1 MDADFGTLV
10 DYLRGELPQPA
21 MAEVR
26 RRLEADA
33 GFFERFQSLRRT
45 FAILRSLPAV
55 NAAGAGAAAGTTP
68 MIPQFEPRAAF
79 VADLQREFEARGWVS
94 LLPAM
99 LPGPQFVAAL
109 RVEFAVR
116 ALMSC
121 MPQLVPGAAWLRML
135 RAEFTVRAVI
145 ESLPGLRV
153 RAHWVRLLRQEF
165 ALRATVAALPQIAVR
180 PQFAAALR
188 AEFAQRALVGSIG
201 ELSVNDRMRR
211 RLQVSLFEAQREQA
225 PQAAETAKASSVVPV
240 AVPVMDAADSF
251 RRRLFKK
258 ILLSSRPQLKTPPMR
273 FDVRDYQIGRVFAG
287 AWKRGKRSVGAT
299 LAVHTLGIALLFFV
313 MLNAVPAS
321 EPQAVARIEGTSAVA
336 PPLPGGTEYRG
347 DIGGMGRTALPFGP
361 SEFTRLPYEAEASGL
376 GDAAPSEARRDAQAE
391 EMRLPP
397 REETLGTVTPLLRS
411 ESSAWFRLRSAS
423 RREKIAYLGS
433 EELYAAL
440 ERSLA
445 WLQRVQQPQ
454 GSWGHVGAVFAPSNP
469 DLDLVQRLEM
479 TSAALLAFLGDG
491 HSSKSSLVGYD
502 YNVKRGVDWLLAQQ
516 QPDGRIGPAG
526 VEIVLGHAMATLV
539 LAEDFALSRDYRLR
553 EPLCRATRWL
563 SAVRP
568 VGGGGG
574 FPYRLDREASLTSSV
589 WAHMALVTARKL
601 NVPQADAPQSR
612 IDDLL
617 VWFEKETRGF
627 TVLRDSDE
635 VLAKSDLLPT
645 AGAASLSQFAVD
657 AGYEMRRA
665 TFLARLGKDQPNLD
679 PAAKA
684 GDAGDVRYLF
694 FGSLAHA
701 LEHQRSGATSAWH
714 ASFSQT
720 ILAQQI
726 KQGGNEGAFE
736 PSGDYASLYGRVF
749 STAMAALS
757 VENAYR
763 VQLLK

>member
-1 MDADFGTLV
+1 MDTDFGTLV
-10 DYLRGELPQPA
+10 DYLRGELPKPA

-26 RRLEADA
+26 QRLESDA

-45 FAILRSLPAV
+45 FAVLRSLPAV
-55 NAAGAGAAAGTTP
+55 GAASAGP
-68 MIPQFEPRAAF
+68 SAAQLPSMAQLEPRAAF
-79 VADLQREFEARGWVS
+79 VADLHREFEARGWAG
-94 LLPAM
+94 LLPA
-99 LPGPQFVAAL
+99 LLVAPQFVAAL

-116 ALMSC
+116 TLINC
-121 MPQLVPGAAWLRML
+121 LPGLVPGAAWLQSL
-135 RAEFTVRAVI
+135 RTEFGLRGVIDRLPALAVRAQ
-145 ESLPGLRV
+145 
-153 RAHWVRLLRQEF
+153 WVRLLRQEF
-165 ALRATVAALPQIAVR
+165 ALRATVATLPEIAVR
-180 PQFAAALR
+180 PEYAAALR
-188 AEFAQRALVGSIG
+188 AEFAQRALVASVG
-201 ELSVNDRMRR
+201 ELSVSDRLRR

-225 PQAAETAKASSVVPV
+225 PAAQAPATAATSP
-240 AVPVMDAADSF
+240 AALPAMSAGDSF

-258 ILLSSRPQLKTPPMR
+258 ILLSSRPQLQTPPMR

-299 LAVHTLGIALLFFV
+299 LAVHALGIALLFFV
-313 MLNAVPAS
+313 MLHALPNS
-321 EPQAVARIEGTSAVA
+321 EPQAVARIEGTSTVA
-336 PPLPGGTEYRG
+336 PPLPGGTEMRG
-347 DIGGMGRTALPFGP
+347 DVGGFGRTALPFGP
-361 SEFTRLPYEAEASGL
+361 TELTRLPYEAEASGL
-376 GDAAPSEARRDAQAE
+376 GESAPSEARRDTE
-391 EMRLPP
+391 PEMRQPP
-397 REETLGTVTPLLRS
+397 REETLGAVAPLLRS

-454 GSWGHVGAVFAPSNP
+454 GSWGHVGAMFPPANP

-491 HSSKSSLVGYD
+491 HSSKASLVGYD
-502 YNVKRGVDWLLAQQ
+502 YNVKRGVDWLLQQQ

-526 VEIVLGHAMATLV
+526 VEVVLGHAMATLV
-539 LAEDFALSRDYRLR
+539 LAEDFALSRDFRLR
-553 EPLCRATRWL
+553 EPLCLAARWL
-563 SAVRP
+563 SSVRP

-601 NVPQADAPQSR
+601 NVPQSDAPQAR

-617 VWFEKETRGF
+617 TWFEKETRGF

-679 PAAKA
+679 PAAKV

-701 LEHQRSGATSAWH
+701 LEHQRSGTTSTWH
-714 ASFSQT
+714 GAFAQT
-720 ILAQQI
+720 VLAQQI

-749 STAMAALS
+749 STAMTALS